1 MKGVN
6 FMNEY
11 YDPNSQNQQYQQ
23 YNQPPYQPP
32 VQQPYYPQ
40 YDSTTEVMSVGQYIG
55 MFILSAIPIVNII
68 CWIIWLCSPNTNKN
82 KKNYIIA
89 NIVIWAIMIVVSVIF
104 VVLGS
109 VLGISAASML

>member
-1 MKGVN
+1 
-6 FMNEY
+6 MNEY

-23 YNQPPYQPP
+23 YQQYNQPSYQP
-32 VQQPYYPQ
+32 PYYPQ

-55 MFILSAIPIVNII
+55 MFILSSIPVVNII
-68 CWIIWLCSPNTNKN
+68 CWIVWLCSTNTNKN

-89 NIVIWAIMIVVSVIF
+89 NIVIWAIMIVISVIF

>member
-1 MKGVN
+1 
-6 FMNEY
+6 MNEY

-23 YNQPPYQPP
+23 YNQPPYQP
-32 VQQPYYPQ
+32 PYYPQ

-68 CWIIWLCSPNTNKN
+68 CWIVWLCSTNTNKN

-89 NIVIWAIMIVVSVIF
+89 NIVIWAIMIVISVIF

>member
-1 MKGVN
+1 
-6 FMNEY
+6 MNEY

-23 YNQPPYQPP
+23 YNQPPYQP
-32 VQQPYYPQ
+32 PYYPQ

-68 CWIIWLCSPNTNKN
+68 CWIVWLCSTNTKKN

-89 NIVIWAIMIVVSVIF
+89 NIVIWAIMIVISVIF

>member
-1 MKGVN
+1 
-6 FMNEY
+6 MNEY

-23 YNQPPYQPP
+23 YQQYNQPPYQP
-32 VQQPYYPQ
+32 PYYPQ

-55 MFILSAIPIVNII
+55 MFILSSIPVVNII
-68 CWIIWLCSPNTNKN
+68 CWIVWLCSTNTNKN

-89 NIVIWAIMIVVSVIF
+89 NIVIWAIMIVISVIF

>member
-1 MKGVN
+1 
-6 FMNEY
+6 MNEY

-23 YNQPPYQPP
+23 YNQPPYQL
-32 VQQPYYPQ
+32 PYYPQ

-68 CWIIWLCSPNTNKN
+68 CWIVWLCSTNTNKN

-89 NIVIWAIMIVVSVIF
+89 NIVIWAIMIVISVIF

>member
-1 MKGVN
+1 
-6 FMNEY
+6 MNEY

-32 VQQPYYPQ
+32 YYQQ

-55 MFILSAIPIVNII
+55 MFILSSIPVVNII
-68 CWIIWLCSPNTNKN
+68 CWIVWLCSTNTNKN

-89 NIVIWAIMIVVSVIF
+89 NIVIWAIMIVISVIF
-104 VVLGS
+104 VVLVS

>member
-1 MKGVN
+1 
-6 FMNEY
+6 MNEY
-11 YDPNSQNQQYQQ
+11 YDPNRQNQHYQQ
-23 YNQPPYQPP
+23 YKQPPYQPP

-68 CWIIWLCSPNTNKN
+68 CWIVWLCSPNTNKN

>member
-1 MKGVN
+1 MKGVS

-23 YNQPPYQPP
+23 YQQYNQPPYQP
-32 VQQPYYPQ
+32 PYYPQ

-55 MFILSAIPIVNII
+55 MFILSSIPVVNII
-68 CWIIWLCSPNTNKN
+68 CWIVWLCSTNTNKN

-89 NIVIWAIMIVVSVIF
+89 NIVIWAIMIVISVIF

>member
-1 MKGVN
+1 
-6 FMNEY
+6 MNEY

-32 VQQPYYPQ
+32 YYPQ

-55 MFILSAIPIVNII
+55 MFILSSIPVVNII
-68 CWIIWLCSPNTNKN
+68 CWIVWLCSTNTNKN

-89 NIVIWAIMIVVSVIF
+89 NIVIWAIMIVISVIF

>member
-1 MKGVN
+1 
-6 FMNEY
+6 MNEY
-11 YDPNSQNQQYQQ
+11 YDQNSQNQQYQQYQQ
-23 YNQPPYQPP
+23 YNQPPYQP
-32 VQQPYYPQ
+32 PYYPQ

-55 MFILSAIPIVNII
+55 MFILSSIPVVNII
-68 CWIIWLCSPNTNKN
+68 CWIVWLCSTNTNKN

-89 NIVIWAIMIVVSVIF
+89 NIVIWAIMIVISVIF

>member
-1 MKGVN
+1 
-6 FMNEY
+6 MNEY

-32 VQQPYYPQ
+32 YYTQ

-68 CWIIWLCSPNTNKN
+68 CWIVWLCSTNTNKN

-89 NIVIWAIMIVVSVIF
+89 NIVIWAIMIVISVIF

>member
-1 MKGVN
+1 
-6 FMNEY
+6 MNEY

-23 YNQPPYQPP
+23 YQQYNQP
-32 VQQPYYPQ
+32 PYYPQ

-55 MFILSAIPIVNII
+55 MFILSSIPVVNII
-68 CWIIWLCSPNTNKN
+68 CWIVWLCSTNTNKN

-89 NIVIWAIMIVVSVIF
+89 NIVIWAIMIVISVIF

>member
-1 MKGVN
+1 
-6 FMNEY
+6 MNEY

-23 YNQPPYQPP
+23 YNQPPYQP
-32 VQQPYYPQ
+32 PYYPQ

-68 CWIIWLCSPNTNKN
+68 CWIVWLCSTNTNKN

-89 NIVIWAIMIVVSVIF
+89 NIVIWAVMIVISVIF

>member
-1 MKGVN
+1 
-6 FMNEY
+6 MNEY

-23 YNQPPYQPP
+23 YNQPPYQP
-32 VQQPYYPQ
+32 PYYPQ

-68 CWIIWLCSPNTNKN
+68 CWIVWLCSPNTNKN

-89 NIVIWAIMIVVSVIF
+89 NIVIWAIMIVISVIF

>member
-1 MKGVN
+1 
-6 FMNEY
+6 MNEY

-32 VQQPYYPQ
+32 YYQQ

-55 MFILSAIPIVNII
+55 MFILSSIPVVNII
-68 CWIIWLCSPNTNKN
+68 CWIVWLCSTNTNKN

-89 NIVIWAIMIVVSVIF
+89 NIVIWAIMIVISVIF

>member
-1 MKGVN
+1 
-6 FMNEY
+6 MNEY

-32 VQQPYYPQ
+32 YYPQ
-40 YDSTTEVMSVGQYIG
+40 YDSTTEVMSVGRYIG

-68 CWIIWLCSPNTNKN
+68 CWIVWLCSTNTNKN

-89 NIVIWAIMIVVSVIF
+89 NIVIWAIMIVISVIF